1 MFELFKKILNKCCHL
16 FPVCFRNEEQELITT
31 ETAYDRIRRDFG
43 KKRTENF
50 QCSVTCFMSMDIIDL
65 FQIVHIYEDEASAI
79 LLHELC
85 SELFTSAPHRKSGE
99 EVKAFTVFLRL

>member
-1 MFELFKKILNKCCHL
+1 
-16 FPVCFRNEEQELITT
+16 
-31 ETAYDRIRRDFG
+31 
-43 KKRTENF
+43 
-50 QCSVTCFMSMDIIDL
+50 MSMDIIDL

-85 SELFTSAPHRKSGE
+85 SEFFTSAPHRKSGE